1 MTDNLDERLAEISAR
16 IDQGEQPATSVRNLL
31 SWVGAKRR
39 GTWISWRIREG
50 LAGAGLVTHP
60 DFEEVWIDEDVDFL
74 RLTQPPETGSASNED
89 LIQVEVIT
97 TAEPDRLIDSLQSA
111 SYRISRLAAANTA
124 PQCVAPDASLAEAVT
139 IMLTHDYSQ
148 LPVMT
153 GERDVKGVIS
163 WRSIAQRTTLG
174 RTGKLVK
181 DFMDDAIEERSSA
194 TVFKVMSHLTEHDYV
209 LVRGADRRIT
219 GLITSTD
226 LTEQFRQWTEPFLLI
241 SEVEHSLRIL
251 IDRAFSVS
259 EMEAVRDPEDKK
271 RTIRAAADLNFGDY
285 IRLLEREDH
294 WNRLK
299 LSLDRKTFV
308 AMLERVRQTR
318 NEVMHFDP
326 DGLDDESRS
335 QLRDAFSFFERLR
348 ELGSLG

>member
-1 MTDNLDERLAEISAR
+1 MPDNLDERLAEISVR
-16 IDQGEQPATSVRNLL
+16 IEQGEQPAASVRNLL

-50 LAGAGLVTHP
+50 LTEAGLITHP
-60 DFEEVWIDEDVDFL
+60 DFEEVWIDDDVEFL
-74 RLTQPPETGSASNED
+74 RLAR
-89 LIQVEVIT
+89 
-97 TAEPDRLIDSLQSA
+97 TAETDPVSDESPIVDDGPASQSDRLIDSLQSA

-153 GERDVKGVIS
+153 GEREVKGVIS

-251 IDRAFSVS
+251 IDREFSVG
-259 EMEAVRDPEDKK
+259 EMEAVRDPEDRK